1 MKKKK
6 GGYLTAGSSSRA
18 DLCPKLK
25 ERLLSFFLS
34 HSVTPTPRHLFIR
47 TIKIFT
53 INDIDDTDSFKDSL
67 RSLSFLLGH
76 MVTCV
81 KKRKKNNIQKKLKIG
96 LNSFF

>member
-1 MKKKK
+1 MKKKKK

-34 HSVTPTPRHLFIR
+34 HSVTPNPRHLFIR

-53 INDIDDTDSFKDSL
+53 KNTIDDTDSF
-67 RSLSFLLGH
+67 
-76 MVTCV
+76 
-81 KKRKKNNIQKKLKIG
+81 
-96 LNSFF
+96 